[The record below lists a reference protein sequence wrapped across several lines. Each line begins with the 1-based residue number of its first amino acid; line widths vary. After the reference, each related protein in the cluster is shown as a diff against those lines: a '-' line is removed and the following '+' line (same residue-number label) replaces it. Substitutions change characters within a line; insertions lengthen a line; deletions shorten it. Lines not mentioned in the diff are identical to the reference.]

1 MSTGGGGYPR
11 HGRTTRPKADLPFA
25 ARSAE
30 HPLPPSE
37 LNEEEAEIFRGI
49 VNRMPPDY
57 FAPPTWPLLVNLC
70 RHVRLSRWFARQL
83 QDLEK
88 KLPHALNEERTQV
101 LRDMMALSRAQA
113 NESRT
118 IAMLCSRLKLTQ
130 LYDSTSLH
138 KARRAFLTDERPWDV
153 PADADEEL
161 PQ

>member
-11 HGRTTRPKADLPFA
+11 HGRTTRPKADMPFA
-25 ARSAE
+25 ARSVE
-30 HPLPPSE
+30 HPTPPPE
-37 LNEEEAEIFRGI
+37 LSAEDAEIWRGF
-49 VNRMPPDY
+49 VDRMPPDY
-57 FAPPTWPLLVNLC
+57 FPRPTFPMLVNLC

-88 KLPHALNEERTQV
+88 KLPHAVNDERTKV

-130 LYDSTSLH
+130 LYDATSIH
-138 KARRAFLTDERPWDV
+138 KARRAFLTDERPWDI
-153 PADADEEL
+153 PSDEEL

>member
-11 HGRTTRPKADLPFA
+11 HGRTTRPKAADLPFA

-30 HPLPPSE
+30 HPLPPQE
-37 LNEEEAEIFRGI
+37 LNEEEAAVWTGI
-49 VNRMPPDY
+49 VSRMPPDY

-70 RHVRLSRWFARQL
+70 RHVRGSRWFARQL

-88 KLPHALNEERTQV
+88 KLPHALDDERTKL
-101 LRDMMALSRAQA
+101 LRAMMELCRAQA

-118 IAMLCSRLKLTQ
+118 IAMLCTRLKLTQ
-130 LYDSTSLH
+130 LYDATSLH
-138 KARRAFLTDERPWDV
+138 RARRAFLADEKPWDV
-153 PADADEEL
+153 PSDEEL